1 MRRGAPRGLGRFGR
15 MGVLSRVWDLLRPRR
30 TAGGSGRPAT
40 ARPRSATVAPARPSR
55 PSAPGGGVAGAA
67 SVVEVALPDAVGLRL
82 AYEPT
87 PDGQP
92 DPGEIVWAWVP
103 YAEDAARGKDRPL
116 LVLARA
122 DGGQSWAMKLTS
134 KPHDGERDHI
144 PLGTGDWDRE
154 RRPSWLDVDQI
165 YLVPA
170 SGIRRTA
177 GALDRATYARVA
189 QSLSQRYG
197 WRTAR

>member
-1 MRRGAPRGLGRFGR
+1 

-30 TAGGSGRPAT
+30 AAGGSSRPTDTRSRAGAGAPPRVGGRPA
-40 ARPRSATVAPARPSR
+40 S
-55 PSAPGGGVAGAA
+55 GGGAASAA
-67 SVVEVALPDAVGLRL
+67 SVVEVALPGAGGLVL
-82 AYEPT
+82 AYEPR
-87 PDGQP
+87 PDEQP

-122 DGGQSWAMKLTS
+122 DGGRSWAMKLTS

-144 PLGTGDWDRE
+144 ALGTGDWDRE

-165 YLVPA
+165 YLVA
-170 SGIRRTA
+170 TSGIRRTA
-177 GALDRATYARVA
+177 GSLDRTTYRRVA

-197 WRTAR
+197 WRAAR

>member
-1 MRRGAPRGLGRFGR
+1 
-15 MGVLSRVWDLLRPRR
+15 MGVLSRVWDLLRSRR
-30 TAGGSGRPAT
+30 TAGGPGRPAT
-40 ARPRSATVAPARPSR
+40 TRPRPGTVTPARPNR
-55 PSAPGGGVAGAA
+55 PSTSSGGGADAA
-67 SVVEVALPDAVGLRL
+67 SVVEVALPDAGGLRL
-82 AYEPT
+82 AYDPR
-87 PDGQP
+87 PDAHP

-122 DGGQSWAMKLTS
+122 DSGRSWAMKLTS
-134 KPHDGERDHI
+134 KPHDGDRDHI

-165 YLVPA
+165 YLVPT

-177 GALDRATYARVA
+177 GALDRTTYARVA

>member
-1 MRRGAPRGLGRFGR
+1 

-30 TAGGSGRPAT
+30 TADGSSRPTGTRPRASTGTPPRGGGRPA
-40 ARPRSATVAPARPSR
+40 SR
-55 PSAPGGGVAGAA
+55 EAAGTAA
-67 SVVEVALPDAVGLRL
+67 SVIEVALPDARGLRL
-82 AYEPT
+82 AYEPRPGT
-87 PDGQP
+87 DP

-116 LVLARA
+116 LVLAHAEGDR
-122 DGGQSWAMKLTS
+122 SWAMKLTS

-165 YLVPA
+165 YLVPT

-177 GALDRATYARVA
+177 GALDRATYRRVA
-189 QSLSQRYG
+189 QSLSERYG
-197 WRTAR
+197 WRAAG

>member
-1 MRRGAPRGLGRFGR
+1 

-30 TAGGSGRPAT
+30 TAGDSGRPAA
-40 ARPRSATVAPARPSR
+40 ARPRPGTVTPARPNM
-55 PSAPGGGVAGAA
+55 PSASGGGVAGAA
-67 SVVEVALPDAVGLRL
+67 SVVEVALPDARSLRL

-122 DGGQSWAMKLTS
+122 DSGRSWAMKLTS

-165 YLVPA
+165 YLVPM

-177 GALDRATYARVA
+177 GALDRATYGRVA
-189 QSLSQRYG
+189 QALSQRYG
-197 WRTAR
+197 WRAAR

>member
-1 MRRGAPRGLGRFGR
+1 
-15 MGVLSRVWDLLRPRR
+15 MGVLSRVWDLLRPCR
-30 TAGGSGRPAT
+30 TADGSSRPTGTRPRASTGTPPRGGGRPA
-40 ARPRSATVAPARPSR
+40 SR
-55 PSAPGGGVAGAA
+55 EAAGTAA
-67 SVVEVALPDAVGLRL
+67 SVIEVALPDARGLRL
-82 AYEPT
+82 AYEPRPGT
-87 PDGQP
+87 DP

-116 LVLARA
+116 LVLAHAEGDR
-122 DGGQSWAMKLTS
+122 SWAMKLTS

-165 YLVPA
+165 YLVPT

-177 GALDRATYARVA
+177 GALDRATYRRVA
-189 QSLSQRYG
+189 QSLSVRYG
-197 WRTAR
+197 WRSAG

>member
-1 MRRGAPRGLGRFGR
+1 

-30 TAGGSGRPAT
+30 TAGGPLPGT
-40 ARPRSATVAPARPSR
+40 GTRPRTSGGAPARPQGR
-55 PSAPGGGVAGAA
+55 PAVGGRTTTAA
-67 SVVEVALPDAVGLRL
+67 SVVEVALPDARSLRL

-122 DGGQSWAMKLTS
+122 DSGRSWAMKLTS

-165 YLVPA
+165 YLVPT

-177 GALDRATYARVA
+177 GALDRATYGRVA
-189 QSLSQRYG
+189 QALSQCYG
-197 WRTAR
+197 WRAAR